1 MFLVLLILGAGI
13 ITLLLSRWFWKLAGL
28 AVAAVVG
35 LVLVGDH
42 TRLVG
47 YALDL
52 AIPVAAG
59 YGIVKAAIW
68 LKSRRT
74 IRELP
79 AETTS
84 YLTSPAYVPS
94 RNRSP
99 AGSNRP

>member
-1 MFLVLLILGAGI
+1 MFLMILILGAGI
-13 ITLLLSRWFWKLAGL
+13 VIMVFSRWFWKLAGL
-28 AVAAVVG
+28 AAAAVLG

-42 TRLVG
+42 ARLAG

-52 AIPVAAG
+52 VIPVAAG
-59 YGIVKAAIW
+59 YAIVKAAIW

-84 YLTSPAYVPS
+84 YPTSPAYVPS
-94 RNRSP
+94 RSRIG
-99 AGSNRP
+99 AGK